1 MFDLNRILNKSAI
14 CCLALFACLSIAT
27 ITTSNAHACGTE
39 RWPVKTGTDKDNQ
52 KVVLNPVDTTIF
64 QLTDIPAPTNPNIRK
79 DSRYA
84 PTELTT
90 YRVSGKMTLIKPE
103 KDGDYHIVIEDNKGR
118 TMIIESASPLC
129 ANGSRFEGDIRNVRS
144 AINDHFRGH
153 IKKKKK
159 PNISVTVTGIGFFD
173 KIHGQTG
180 VAPNGIELHPLLS
193 ITFN

>member
-1 MFDLNRILNKSAI
+1 MKLNFTRFSLLLAI
-14 CCLALFACLSIAT
+14 ITLALFACFSVSSSAF
-27 ITTSNAHACGTE
+27 ACGTE
-39 RWPVKTGTDKDNQ
+39 RWPVKTGTDKDNS
-52 KVVLNPVDTTIF
+52 KVVLNTVDTTIL
-64 QLTDIPAPTNPNIRK
+64 QLTDIPAPINPNIRK

-90 YRVSGKMTLIKPE
+90 YRITGKMSLIKHE

-118 TMIIESASPLC
+118 TMIIESTDPSCAS
-129 ANGSRFEGDIRNVRS
+129 GSKFEEDIRKVRS
-144 AINDHFRGH
+144 AIDTYFKGQ

-159 PNISVTVTGIGFFD
+159 PNIPVTVTGIGFFD

-193 ITFN
+193 ITFR

>member
-1 MFDLNRILNKSAI
+1 MKLCDLSRIMNKSAI
-14 CCLALFACLSIAT
+14 CCLALFAFLSA
-27 ITTSNAHACGTE
+27 SSAFACGTE

-52 KVVLNPVDTTIF
+52 KIVLNPVDTTIF
-64 QLTDIPAPTNPNIRK
+64 QLTDIQAPINPNIRK

-90 YRVSGKMTLIKPE
+90 YRVNGKMTLIKHE

-118 TMIIESASPLC
+118 TMIIESADPSC
-129 ANGSRFEGDIRNVRS
+129 ANGSRVEEDIRVVRN
-144 AINDHFRGH
+144 AIDDHFRGH

-159 PNISVTVTGIGFFD
+159 TNISVTVTGIGFFD